1 MPAPM
6 PFEPPVTRATL
17 PVKRFLLHS
26 CHEHPPVI
34 FIGTK
39 LDALSLETEANSAFN
54 RLDSDPG

>member
-1 MPAPM
+1 L
-6 PFEPPVTRATL
+6 TRRDKSYFAR
-17 PVKRFLLHS
+17 KRFLLHS